1 LTATRI
7 GARRRRW
14 FLVPIALV
22 VTWYGVAWVRH
33 GPPIGWDRHDRPSRG
48 IVPWDAAGRIVFAW
62 WGALA
67 SPAADAVIKAY
78 GADGIFV
85 DDVRALD

>member
-1 LTATRI
+1 
-7 GARRRRW
+7 
-14 FLVPIALV
+14 
-22 VTWYGVAWVRH
+22 
-33 GPPIGWDRHDRPSRG
+33 
-48 IVPWDAAGRIVFAW
+48 VFAW

-67 SPAADAVIKAY
+67 SPAADAVIKAD